1 MKKLV
6 ALLMALMMLF
16 SFALAEETA
25 TATDT
30 TTDAT
35 EEDTVIAL
43 VNGEELMNSTY
54 TQVKNDYLTAYTQMG
69 YDITDEAKKAYVEDL
84 ALTAA
89 IQNLLVDQDMR
100 AQGCYDFTE
109 EIENWCTEQGKAAY
123 ESAIE
128 NVKTTLNDTL
138 ELEGD
143 DADNALNVYAAA
155 YAELLGVT
163 EQDYIDVYR
172 TQYATMLYY
181 AWLTQDCPVT
191 EEDVQTE
198 YDSRKAA
205 DDTVGE
211 LTDDLYNEIAY
222 DIYVE
227 RYQAKLKER
236 IEVLSDAAEVTL
248 Y

>member
-30 TTDAT
+30 TTDTT

-138 ELEGD
+138 ELDGD
-143 DADNALNVYAAA
+143 DADNALNVYGLCGTAGRDRAGLHRRLPHPVRYHA
-155 YAELLGVT
+155 LL
-163 EQDYIDVYR
+163 R
-172 TQYATMLYY
+172 LA
-181 AWLTQDCPVT
+181 
-191 EEDVQTE
+191 
-198 YDSRKAA
+198 DSGLPRDGRRCA
-205 DDTVGE
+205 DRV
-211 LTDDLYNEIAY
+211 
-222 DIYVE
+222 
-227 RYQAKLKER
+227 
-236 IEVLSDAAEVTL
+236 
-248 Y
+248 